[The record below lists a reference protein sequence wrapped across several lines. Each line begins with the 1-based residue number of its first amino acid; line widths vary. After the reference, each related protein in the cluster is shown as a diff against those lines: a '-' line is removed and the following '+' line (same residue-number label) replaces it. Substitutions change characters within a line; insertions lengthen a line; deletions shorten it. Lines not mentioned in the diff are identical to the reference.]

1 MITKIAKNFDWE
13 MSHRLP
19 DHDGLCKNIH
29 GHSYKMRVE
38 LEGEPNKQSM
48 VIDYYD
54 MKQLV
59 SPLLEK
65 LDHCF
70 ACEATD
76 FLMIDFLK
84 ANDFKHVILDFHTT
98 AENLAVYFLDE
109 LTPLFRKYA
118 NITGLTVRICET
130 EDVYAEVSREI

>member
-1 MITKIAKNFDWE
+1 MKTKIAKNFDWE

-19 DHDGLCKNIH
+19 DHKGLCRNIH

-38 LEGEPNKQSM
+38 LEGEPNSQSM

-54 MKQLV
+54 MKLVV

-70 ACEATD
+70 ACEASD
-76 FLMIDFLK
+76 SVMINFLK
-84 ANDFKHVILDFHTT
+84 KNDFKHVVFDFHTT

-109 LTPLFRKYA
+109 LAPLFKKYD
-118 NITGLTVRICET
+118 NINKLTVRICET
-130 EDVYAEVSREI
+130 VDVFAEVSRAV

>member
-1 MITKIAKNFDWE
+1 MKTKIAKNFDWE

-19 DHDGLCKNIH
+19 NHDGLCRNIH

-54 MKQLV
+54 MKLV
-59 SPLLEK
+59 ISPLLEK

-70 ACEATD
+70 
-76 FLMIDFLK
+76 
-84 ANDFKHVILDFHTT
+84 
-98 AENLAVYFLDE
+98 
-109 LTPLFRKYA
+109 
-118 NITGLTVRICET
+118 
-130 EDVYAEVSREI
+130 